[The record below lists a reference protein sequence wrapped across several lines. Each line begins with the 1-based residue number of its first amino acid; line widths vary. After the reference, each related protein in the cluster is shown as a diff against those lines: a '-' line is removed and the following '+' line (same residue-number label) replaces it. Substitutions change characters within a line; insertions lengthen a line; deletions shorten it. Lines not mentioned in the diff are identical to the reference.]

1 MKNNEGYENLANA
14 IVLQAVRDYLPYYK
28 ELQRHK
34 ELRTEGLS
42 EDGLKKYNREL
53 KKLERQFD
61 EIVDFF
67 YSPWFTLLTGVSPEA
82 ILDKLDAEV
91 DAYERQRLSKPNLSA

>member
-28 ELQRHK
+28 ELQQHK

-42 EDGLKKYNREL
+42 DEGLKKYNKRL
-53 KKLERQFD
+53 KTLERKFD

>member
-1 MKNNEGYENLANA
+1 MTNIEGYENLANA
-14 IVLQAVRDYLPYYK
+14 IVLQAVHDYLPCYK
-28 ELQRHK
+28 ALQQHK

-42 EDGLKKYNREL
+42 DEGMKKYNKRL
-53 KKLERQFD
+53 KKLERDFD

-91 DAYERQRLSKPNLSA
+91 NAYERQRLSKSNLSA

>member
-28 ELQRHK
+28 ELQQHK

-42 EDGLKKYNREL
+42 DEGIKKYNKRL
-53 KKLERQFD
+53 KKLERQYD

-67 YSPWFTLLTGVSPEA
+67 YSPWFTFLTGVSPEA

-91 DAYERQRLSKPNLSA
+91 DAYERQRLSKSNLSA